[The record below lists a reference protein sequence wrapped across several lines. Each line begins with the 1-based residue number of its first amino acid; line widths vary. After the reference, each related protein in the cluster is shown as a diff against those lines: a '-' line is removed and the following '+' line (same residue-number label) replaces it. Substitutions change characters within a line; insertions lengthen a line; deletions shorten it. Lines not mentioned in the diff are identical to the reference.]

1 MAPFIK
7 KQKQYDL
14 AKAQYVKAQDLNPN
28 DPVVLTNLAS
38 LYLEQNNYN
47 GAIDIYNMM
56 LQKNPKDIKPLFYKA
71 EAYKKLNDNK
81 AAMAEFKKILKN

>member
-56 LQKNPKDIKPLFYKA
+56 LQKTQKILSPYFIRLKHT
-71 EAYKKLNDNK
+71 KKLNDNK
-81 AAMAEFKKILKN
+81 AAMAEFKRF